1 MSPRLDMR
9 ESQIRALI
17 RAARKEGARL
27 EVKMGQTLVTVI
39 PESNTAVS
47 AQLDHSNEAFLDA
60 ELAAF
65 EAEHGGH

>member
-39 PESNTAVS
+39 PEKHTTDKSTM
-47 AQLDHSNEAFLDA
+47 DA
-60 ELAAF
+60 AGNFEL
-65 EAEHGGH
+65 